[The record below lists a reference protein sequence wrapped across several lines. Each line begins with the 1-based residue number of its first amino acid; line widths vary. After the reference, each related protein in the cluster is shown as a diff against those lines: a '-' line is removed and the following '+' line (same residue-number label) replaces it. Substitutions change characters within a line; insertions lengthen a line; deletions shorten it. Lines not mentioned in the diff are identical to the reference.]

1 MFYLNVKTCLELSLV
16 HRLEFAT
23 QQRSRVLFVAIMFYM
38 AVWRATKGEVLEA
51 APDIRNEAKDY
62 DKYAVG
68 VYKEKL
74 LIGHIPIEISSLC
87 FHFLN
92 QNVGNKI
99 KAVITGKPHR

>member
-1 MFYLNVKTCLELSLV
+1 ME
-16 HRLEFAT
+16 
-23 QQRSRVLFVAIMFYM
+23 
-38 AVWRATKGEVLEA
+38 VWRATKGEVLEA

-62 DKYAVG
+62 DEYDVG

-74 LIGHIPIEISSLC
+74 LVGHIPIEISSLC

-99 KAVITGKPHR
+99 KAVITGKRHREIGLVVPAKLVFLTDDRRCAEVLEK